1 MADTAN
7 LGIVDADDY
16 GLNETGWVT
25 ALVILPGLDGT
36 AALHAQ
42 FVASLADAFGAVT
55 VLRYPPDKAL
65 DYAALEVLVRAALP
79 GDVPFVLLG
88 ESFSGPIALSIAAD
102 PPANLVGL
110 VLSTTFART
119 PLPLFSPLAPLTR
132 FAPVRALPLA
142 LLSWWLLGRWATPAL
157 NMSLERA
164 LLEVHPDVL
173 RQRAALA
180 MQADVSALL
189 ARIGVPVMYLRA
201 KNDRL
206 IMPVAAARILSVI
219 QHAIVKEIAGPHLL
233 LQACPTTAAQA
244 VCEFVESLGG
254 TEDKPC

>member
-1 MADTAN
+1 MAGAAD

-16 GLNETGWVT
+16 GLNETGGVT

-42 FVASLADAFGAVT
+42 FVACLGGVFGPVT

-65 DYAALEVLVRAALP
+65 DYAALEVLVKAALP
-79 GDVPFVLLG
+79 SDVPFVLLG

-102 PPANLVGL
+102 PPVNLVGL

-119 PLPLFSPLAPLTR
+119 PLPFFSPLAPLTR

-157 NMSLERA
+157 NLALERA
-164 LLEVHPDVL
+164 LLEVHPNVL

-189 ARIGVPVMYLRA
+189 TRVTLPVLYLRA
-201 KNDRL
+201 ESDRL
-206 IMPVAAARILSVI
+206 IMPGAGELILS
-219 QHAIVKEIAGPHLL
+219 AIKQATVRSIAGPHLL
-233 LQACPTTAAQA
+233 LQACPSPAARA
-244 VCEFVESLGG
+244 VRDFVEGLQSARLR
-254 TEDKPC
+254 

>member
-1 MADTAN
+1 MAGAAD

-42 FVASLADAFGAVT
+42 FVACLGGVFGPVA
-55 VLRYPPDKAL
+55 VLRYPPDEAL
-65 DYAALEVLVRAALP
+65 DYAALEVLVRAGLP
-79 GDVPFVLLG
+79 RDVPFVLLG

-102 PPANLVGL
+102 PPANLVGV

-119 PLPLFSPLAPLTR
+119 PLPFISPLAPLAR

-157 NMSLERA
+157 NVALERA
-164 LLEVHPDVL
+164 LLEVHPAVL

-180 MQADVSALL
+180 MQADVSAVL
-189 ARIGVPVMYLRA
+189 ARIGVPVLYLRA

-206 IMPVAAARILSVI
+206 ILPGAGDRILSVI
-219 QHAIVKEIAGPHLL
+219 KHATIKEIAGPHLL
-233 LQACPTTAAQA
+233 LQACPSSAARA
-244 VCEFVESLGG
+244 VRDFVEGLQLAR
-254 TEDKPC
+254 PR

>member
-1 MADTAN
+1 MAGTAD

-42 FVASLADAFGAVT
+42 FVACLGDVFGSVT

-65 DYAALEVLVRAALP
+65 DYAALEVLVRAGLP
-79 GDVPFVLLG
+79 RDVPFVLLG

-102 PPANLVGL
+102 PPANLVGV

-119 PLPLFSPLAPLTR
+119 PLPFFSPLAPLTR

-157 NMSLERA
+157 NDALERA
-164 LLEVHPDVL
+164 LLEVHPAVL

-189 ARIGVPVMYLRA
+189 TRVTLPVLYLRA
-201 KNDRL
+201 EGDRL
-206 IMPVAAARILSVI
+206 IMPGAGELILSTI
-219 QHAIVKEIAGPHLL
+219 KHAAVRSIAGPHLL
-233 LQACPTTAAQA
+233 LQACPSLAARA
-244 VCEFVESLGG
+244 VRDFVEGLQSARLR
-254 TEDKPC
+254 